1 MLPTSQTK
9 GSSSEGFK
17 YYLIMHRY
25 KMAAINVN
33 QKVFTG
39 DLVALLII
47 RLKIQ

>member
-17 YYLIMHRY
+17 YLIMYRF
-25 KMAAINVN
+25 KMTPINVN
-33 QKVFTG
+33 QKAFTG